1 MKGTTGSVRKLL
13 VCTWAACAAA
23 GAVGLAAQETASS
36 PQPPPASAV
45 QRMTDPEAATRAY
58 IARMPPEQKARS
70 DAYFE
75 GGYWLILWNFAAV
88 AGVSLLLL
96 GTRLSARMRN
106 LSERIAPGKAVQTF
120 LFMAQYTAVTAVILF
135 PFTYWRDFVREH
147 AYGLATQTLPA
158 WLGDRAKGLAITAVF
173 GGLLVTAVY
182 GVLRRARNW
191 WIWGALVTLVFL
203 MFFELFAPIYV
214 LPLFNKV
221 SRLED
226 PKIRDPILSLAR
238 ANGIG
243 VQNVFVVDAS
253 RQTTRISANVSG
265 FLGTERITLN
275 DNLLKRCTVE
285 EIEAVM
291 GHEMGHY
298 VLNHTYKGVVFFGLI
313 IVLGFAY
320 LRWSFDRMQA
330 RYGAR
335 WDVRGVGDP
344 AGLPLLALLFA
355 FYLFV
360 LTPVLNTIVR
370 TQEYEADLF
379 GLNAARQPDG
389 FASTALKLSDYRKI
403 APTPFEEAIF
413 YDHPSGHTR
422 IFSAMRWKAEHPE
435 VK

>member
-1 MKGTTGSVRKLL
+1 MRRMSKALFCAWT
-13 VCTWAACAAA
+13 ACAVLSF
-23 GAVGLAAQETASS
+23 GTDRLAAQEAAS
-36 PQPPPASAV
+36 PRPAQALAAGERV
-45 QRMTDPEAATRAY
+45 TDPEAATRAY
-58 IARMPPEQKARS
+58 IASIPPEQKAKS

-75 GGYWLILWNFAAV
+75 GGYWLILWNFAAA

-96 GTRLSARMRN
+96 QTRLSARMRN
-106 LSERIAPGKAVQTF
+106 LSERIAPWKPVQTF
-120 LFMAQYTAVTAVILF
+120 LFMAQYSVVTALILF

-147 AYGLATQTLPA
+147 AYGLATQTFSA
-158 WLGDRAKGLAITAVF
+158 WFGDRAKGLAITVVF
-173 GGLLVTAVY
+173 GGLLVAALY

-191 WIWGALVTLVFL
+191 WIWGALVSLVFL
-203 MFFELFAPIYV
+203 MFGELFAPIYI

-221 SRLED
+221 TRLED
-226 PKIRDPILSLAR
+226 PKIRDPILSLAS

-243 VQNVFVVDAS
+243 VQNVYVVDAS

-298 VLNHTYKGVVFFGLI
+298 VLNHLYKGIVFIGVV

-320 LRWSFDRMQA
+320 LRWAFDRLQA

-335 WDVRGVGDP
+335 WDVRGVGDT

-355 FYLFV
+355 FFFFA
-360 LTPVLNTIVR
+360 LTPIRNTIVR
-370 TQEYEADLF
+370 TQEYEADIF

-403 APTPFEEAIF
+403 APTPLEEWIF